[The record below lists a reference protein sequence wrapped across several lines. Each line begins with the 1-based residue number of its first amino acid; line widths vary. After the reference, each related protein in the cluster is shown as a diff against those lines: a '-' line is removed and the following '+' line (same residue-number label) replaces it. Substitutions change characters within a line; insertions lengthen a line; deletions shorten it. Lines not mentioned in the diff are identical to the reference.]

1 MIQQTARS
9 FPFKYLVLLISRY
22 HSLIFSI
29 RMPKIKRTTL
39 TNKQKLFVLKYKD
52 SNPNATHVNVG
63 QLLKQNDIKE
73 CENVSNSKRSQTVQY
88 PDLENAMYEWVIQ
101 YQTHVTLTDEILKE
115 KAKQFVKLLNI
126 SEDKFKFLTGW
137 LAKFKKRHNIT
148 KVKRHGESAS
158 ADHAAVDIAIPEF
171 RELLA
176 QYNSQDMYNMDET
189 GLFYRYSK
197 VQSLLYFANN
207 HILLIG

>member
-1 MIQQTARS
+1 
-9 FPFKYLVLLISRY
+9 
-22 HSLIFSI
+22 
-29 RMPKIKRTTL
+29 MPKIKRTIL
-39 TNKQKLFVLKYKD
+39 TNELVLKYKD
-52 SNPNATHVNVG
+52 SNPNTNATHVNVAQWIKTTLNLDIHPTTVG
-63 QLLKQNDIKE
+63 RLLKRNDIKE
-73 CENVSNSKRSQTVQY
+73 CENVSNSKRSRTVQY

-115 KAKQFVKLLNI
+115 KAKQFAKLLNI
-126 SEDKFKFLTGW
+126 SEDKFKFSTGW

-176 QYNSQDMYNMDET
+176 QYNPQDIYNMDET

-207 HILLIG
+207 HILLMG